1 MNTEKETEENLEF
14 AFGDNFLKHH
24 AGQIITDQRFA
35 IIELVANSWDAGA
48 AKVEIKWPINSDR
61 IFEIKDNGIGMTYNE
76 FRQRWCTLNYNRLD
90 EQGREVT
97 FPNNVKKNRRMAFGR
112 NGIGRHAMFC
122 FSDTYE
128 IITQK
133 DGELTHAKVTLE
145 SGSKPFDIKFFEREE
160 TSGNGTTIKTL
171 VKDIKLI
178 EEQKV
183 MELIGSS
190 FIADPEF
197 KIYVNDKEVHF
208 MNLEHLSKTFIVKID
223 GIGDIVIKRFETEKG
238 RTIKHNGVAWWV
250 NNRLVGQPEWKG
262 VEGRLID
269 GRNPIAK
276 QYTYIIISDILT
288 DQVRPDWSGFYSNEN
303 VVIVHKKVYDYIAE
317 DLSNLMYESRRE
329 RKKEVLYA
337 NRETLK
343 GLSDISK
350 HDVSHFIDELQLKC
364 PTFGV
369 TELEATV
376 EVLAK
381 FEKARSGYALLEKL
395 AKLDVNDID
404 SLNMLLDEWS
414 IEDAKKVLNEL
425 RYRLDLIKKLDELV
439 DNHTTD
445 ELHDLQPLF
454 ERGLWIF
461 GPEFES
467 ISYISNRSLSTI
479 VKKFLQD
486 KGKPVLENPSKRP
499 DFVVLPDTSI
509 GIYASDRFDE
519 NHQVD
524 GFSQIIIVELKKGGF
539 KISLDEKSQA
549 LNYARELRR
558 SGKIDQ
564 ETKIIC
570 YVLGSSIA
578 AEDNV
583 KMTDGQTEIIPRRYN
598 SILRQA
604 NARTFNLLQKLEN
617 TDKVKEYSEQATKEL
632 LEVYPDNYGDGK
644 LFVEN

>member
-1 MNTEKETEENLEF
+1 MKTDKNIEENLEF
-14 AFGDNFLKHH
+14 EFGDNFLKLH
-24 AGQIITDQRFA
+24 AGQIITDQRYA

-48 AKVEIKWPINSDR
+48 SKVEIKWPINSHK

-76 FRQRWCTLNYNRLD
+76 FRHRWCTLNYNRLD
-90 EQGREVT
+90 EQGQEVV
-97 FPNNVKKNRRMAFGR
+97 FPKNIKKKKRMAFGR

-122 FSDTYE
+122 FSDNYE

-133 DGELTHAKVTLE
+133 DSELTHANVRLE
-145 SGSKPFDIKFFEREE
+145 TGNKPFDIKFKERKS
-160 TSGNGTTIKTL
+160 TDKNGTLIRTH
-171 VKDIKLI
+171 VRDIKLI

-197 KIYVNDKEVHF
+197 KIFVNDKEVHF
-208 MNLEHLSKTFIVKID
+208 MNLEHLSKTNILTIE

-262 VEGRLID
+262 LEGRLID

-288 DQVRPDWSGFYSNEN
+288 DQVRPDWSGFYANEI
-303 VVIVHKKVYDYIAE
+303 VVNTQRSVYDYIAE
-317 DLSNLMYESRRE
+317 DLSNLMYETRRD
-329 RKKEVLYA
+329 RKKEVLYS
-337 NRETLK
+337 NRQTLN

-350 HDVSHFIDELQLKC
+350 HEVSHFIDELQLKC
-364 PTFGV
+364 PTFGMS
-369 TELEATV
+369 ELETTV

-395 AKLDVNDID
+395 ARFNPNDID

-425 RYRLDLIKKLDELV
+425 RFRLDLIKRLDELV
-439 DNHTTD
+439 DQHTTD

-479 VKKFLQD
+479 VKKFLKD
-486 KGKPVLENPSKRP
+486 KGKPVIENPLKRP
-499 DFVVLPDTSI
+499 DFVMLPDTSI
-509 GIYASDRFDE
+509 GIYASDRYDDR
-519 NHQVD
+519 HQVD
-524 GFSQIIIVELKKGGF
+524 GFSQIVIVELKKGGF
-539 KISLDEKSQA
+539 EISLDEKSQA
-549 LNYARELRR
+549 LNYARELRK
-558 SGKIDQ
+558 SGKVDQ
-564 ETKIIC
+564 STKIIC
-570 YVLGSSIA
+570 YVLGSSITS
-578 AEDNV
+578 EDNG
-583 KMTDGQTEIIPRRYN
+583 KMTDGETEIIPRRYN

-604 NARTFNLLQKLEN
+604 NARTFNLLQRLEN
-617 TDKVKEYSEQATKEL
+617 SDKVKEYSEQANKEL
-632 LEVYPDNYGDGK
+632 QEVYPDNFGDGV
-644 LFVEN
+644 LFEQD

>member
-1 MNTEKETEENLEF
+1 M
-14 AFGDNFLKHH
+14 
-24 AGQIITDQRFA
+24 
-35 IIELVANSWDAGA
+35 
-48 AKVEIKWPINSDR
+48 
-61 IFEIKDNGIGMTYNE
+61 
-76 FRQRWCTLNYNRLD
+76 
-90 EQGREVT
+90 
-97 FPNNVKKNRRMAFGR
+97 
-112 NGIGRHAMFC
+112 
-122 FSDTYE
+122 
-128 IITQK
+128 
-133 DGELTHAKVTLE
+133 
-145 SGSKPFDIKFFEREE
+145 IKFFEREE

-337 NRETLK
+337 NRETLN

-395 AKLDVNDID
+395 AKLDLNDID

-604 NARTFNLLQKLEN
+604 NARTFNLLQRLEN

>member
-48 AKVEIKWPINSDR
+48 AKVEIKWPNNSDR

-133 DGELTHAKVTLE
+133 DGELTHANVSLE
-145 SGSKPFDIKFFEREE
+145 SGSKPFDIKFYEREE
-160 TSGNGTTIKTL
+160 TSRNGTTIKTL

-208 MNLEHLSKTFIVKID
+208 MNLEHLSKTFILKID

-303 VVIVHKKVYDYIAE
+303 VVTVHKKVYDYIAE

-337 NRETLK
+337 NRETLN

-486 KGKPVLENPSKRP
+486 KGKPILENPSKRP

-558 SGKIDQ
+558 SGKVDQ

-604 NARTFNLLQKLEN
+604 NARTFNLLQRLEN